1 VALTQ
6 ETGEPYDIRKPE
18 AMAWVAAQREAG
30 RS

>member
-18 AMAWVAAQREAG
+18 AMGKRASQMK
-30 RS
+30 